1 MAIKSE
7 ITKLEK
13 QLKLYKSIEKGNA
26 KFNKMT
32 KMQKRVAIA
41 EDVIASVKA
50 FKFRASPGTYFN
62 VINNEVRTSDPQAI
76 IQHEETICN
85 VCAIG
90 AIFASK
96 VKIGNK
102 CTLDID
108 QELPDRSII
117 PNIKSI
123 FSEKELRIIETAF
136 EGDAQSNIVNDDEE
150 EKARRW
156 YDKNYPR
163 DDDKR
168 LIAIMKNIIKNKGKF
183 VL

>member
-1 MAIKSE
+1 M
-7 ITKLEK
+7 
-13 QLKLYKSIEKGNA
+13 LKLYKSIEKGNA
-26 KFNKMT
+26 RFNKMT

-41 EDVIASVKA
+41 EDVIASVRA
-50 FKFRASPGTYFN
+50 FKFRAEPGTYFAMQ
-62 VINNEVRTSDPQAI
+62 NNDAITSDPQAI
-76 IQHEETICN
+76 MQHEETVCN

-102 CTLDID
+102 CTLNID
-108 QELPDRSII
+108 QKLGDRSII

-123 FSEKELRIIETAF
+123 FSEKELRIIEAAF
-136 EGDAQSNIVNDDEE
+136 ERNAQDSIVPDDIE
-150 EKARRW
+150 EKARKW
-156 YDKNYPR
+156 HDKNHPM

-168 LIAIMKNIIKNKGKF
+168 LIAIMKNIIKNKGTF